1 MFWNIRWTDALSGE
15 DKSIVIESESKTSA
29 ECMALR
35 RGIPFVVIHEASD
48 DDVALARQNKLL
60 WKYTPSAKYM
70 CFGQP
75 VGTAHVAC
83 LMLCGIWTML
93 VLLIRVGKLSLI

>member
-15 DKSIVIESESKTSA
+15 DKSIVIESETKTAA

-35 RGIPFVVIHEASD
+35 RGIPFVIIDEAND
-48 DDVALARQNKLL
+48 ADIETARESKLL
-60 WKYTPSAKYM
+60 WKYTPSARYTA
-70 CFGQP
+70 FGQTL
-75 VGTAHVAC
+75 GTAHLAC

-93 VLLIRVGKLSLI
+93 VLLIRVGKITLL